1 MAELR
6 QRAAVEME
14 ATIDSIG
21 DDLLHN
27 ILSRLPA
34 LACANA
40 ACVNRSWNLIITSL
54 LSLPNLS
61 SALSINP
68 SLQDAVHEAVD
79 KVLSKPVRPQFAIA
93 SIGPTFSLQQAH
105 QLITGKLGSRIPIIT
120 LISQGIF
127 GCNAVNDEFEEVQ
140 WQFIENDEAHP
151 DHGNENHGV
160 LLTVGFFPGL
170 KVSLIPL
177 LSKTQGTQALM
188 IDELVRNIR
197 ECSSSVSGSAS
208 PVAILLFS
216 DHETDMKP
224 VLQKLDYAFC
234 PETVIV
240 GEGGSQFLYQG
251 EAAVNHCNDAEYSSA
266 AVALS
271 FLRDTGNP
279 PGVGETQF
287 HVVLAPGIAQIGPTY
302 KAVAVKER
310 PRDFSTWLTAK
321 REAQVES
328 LDGLTMLDQI
338 YDEFGGDLYCSAL
351 YIGVSKRRK
360 CSIGKERASWIY
372 LQEFHE
378 VLRGDEEYLYVNGV
392 GIRSGDSFQFYLAN
406 ANATRDSCNN
416 ASNNLTCLKRDLDH
430 QNAGRSTSNNVNSKK
445 KSVFGC
451 IMFSCCGRGEFFLQP
466 ILDCSPFMENFPEIT
481 FSGTFSAAEIARG
494 DLSPYGPVSE
504 EHSSLRCCLHV
515 YSTVYLIMS
524 YTPASPSA

>member
-6 QRAAVEME
+6 RRAAADME
-14 ATIDSIG
+14 TTIDLIG

-40 ACVNRSWNLIITSL
+40 ACVSRSWNLIITTL
-54 LSLPNLS
+54 LSSPNLS
-61 SALSINP
+61 SALSLNP
-68 SLQDAVHEAVD
+68 SLQDAVNEAFD
-79 KVLSKPVRPQFAIA
+79 KVLSRPIRPQFVSA
-93 SIGPTFSLQQAH
+93 SIGPSFSLQQAH
-105 QLITGKLGSRIPIIT
+105 QLITGKLGSRIPTVT
-120 LISQGIF
+120 LVSQGIF
-127 GCNAVNDEFEEVQ
+127 GRNAVSDEFEEVQ
-140 WQFIENDEAHP
+140 WEFIENDEARLN
-151 DHGNENHGV
+151 HGNENWGV
-160 LLTVGFFPGL
+160 LLTVGFLPGL

-188 IDELVRNIR
+188 IDELVLNIR
-197 ECSSSVSGSAS
+197 ECSSSVSGFAS

-216 DHETDMKP
+216 ETDMKP

-251 EAAVNHCNDAEYSSA
+251 ETASNHFNEEEYSSA

-271 FLRDTGNP
+271 FLRDSGNP
-279 PGVGETQF
+279 PDVGETQF
-287 HVVLAPGIAQIGPTY
+287 HVVLSPGISQIGPTY

-310 PRDFSTWLTAK
+310 PRDYSTWLTAK
-321 REAQVES
+321 REEQFEN

-351 YIGVSKRRK
+351 YVGVSKRRK
-360 CSIGKERASWIY
+360 CSIGMEKGSWIY
-372 LQEFHE
+372 LREFHE
-378 VLRGDEEYLYVNGV
+378 VLRGDEEYLYVHGG

-406 ANATRDSCNN
+406 ANVARDSCNN
-416 ASNNLTCLKRDLDH
+416 ASNNLRCLKRDGH
-430 QNAGRSTSNNVNSKK
+430 TTSDNVNSKK

-451 IMFSCCGRGEFFLQP
+451 IMFSCCGRGEYFVQP
-466 ILDCSPFMENFPEIT
+466 DVDCSPFMENFPGIT

-494 DLSPYGPVSE
+494 DLSLYGPVSE
-504 EHSSLRCCLHV
+504 ENSSLRCCSHV
-515 YSTVYLIMS
+515 YSTVYLVMS
-524 YTPASPSA
+524 YTPASPSTL

>member
-1 MAELR
+1 MEELSR
-6 QRAAVEME
+6 STAVEME
-14 ATIDSIG
+14 TTIDAIN

-40 ACVNRSWNLIITSL
+40 AC
-54 LSLPNLS
+54 
-61 SALSINP
+61 
-68 SLQDAVHEAVD
+68 DAVNEAVD
-79 KVLSKPVRPQFAIA
+79 KVLSKPIRPQFAIA
-93 SIGPTFSLQQAH
+93 SVGPSFSLQQAH
-105 QLITGKLGSRIPIIT
+105 QLITGKLGSRIPIVT

-127 GCNAVNDEFEEVQ
+127 GCNAVDDEFKEVQ
-140 WQFIENDEAHP
+140 WQFIENDEDHP
-151 DHGNENHGV
+151 DHVNENHGV
-160 LLTVGFFPGL
+160 LLTVGFLPGL

-177 LSKTQGTQALM
+177 LSKTRGTQALM

-234 PETVIV
+234 QETVIV

-251 EAAVNHCNDAEYSSA
+251 EAAVDHSNDAEYSSA

-287 HVVLAPGIAQIGPTY
+287 HVVLAPGMAQIGPTY
-302 KAVAVKER
+302 KAVAVRER

-328 LDGLTMLDQI
+328 LDGLTMFDQI
-338 YDEFGGDLYCSAL
+338 YDEYGGDLYCSAL

-360 CSIGKERASWIY
+360 CSIGKEKASWIY

-416 ASNNLTCLKRDLDH
+416 ASNNITRLKRDLDH
-430 QNAGRSTSNNVNSKK
+430 QNAGCSTYK

-451 IMFSCCGRGEFFLQP
+451 LMFSCCGRGEFFLQP
-466 ILDCSPFMENFPEIT
+466 ILDCSPFVDNFPGIT

-494 DLSPYGPVSE
+494 DLSQYGPVSE
-504 EHSSLRCCLHV
+504 ERSSLRCCLHV

-524 YTPASPSA
+524 FTPASPST